1 MKNSIPHY
9 FRQHSGSPLA
19 VGLRWLA
26 LVFVLFQA
34 VVAVTAT
41 TGTTTCQV
49 SFGSAVAYVTG
60 APSSGYCTNSVI
72 NINGGGASVQLTTA
86 TPSTSITDWNA
97 LAACDPLGAPPQ
109 AGSLTLTPCA
119 VGGVP
124 AETTTTAAPTTTT
137 VVSTTTTTITSGVA
151 NCQVSVGSAVA
162 YVTGAPTVGYCTAGV
177 LNVDGGGATTSVAP
191 AVFLIGKTQLSW
203 GSLSACDPLGAPPAA
218 GAVTLTP
225 CMQSTPVVTTTS
237 AILHTTTTTASTTST
252 TVIYNSWAT
261 CQVQFGSAIGYV
273 TGVPTGSYCASSMVN
288 VDGGGATVS
297 VATGSVLPGSIQ
309 VPWASLLAC
318 SPLGAPPA
326 AGATTL
332 TPCAQNGALSTTTTT
347 SSTTA
352 TTTTTTLPMGPAT
365 CQLTY
370 GSAVAYVT
378 GAPSSASCSSTI
390 LNLNGGGA
398 SVVATTAPVLVG
410 KTQVD
415 WGNLASCDP
424 LGAPPAPGTVTF
436 TPCYQGLP
444 PVTTLLS
451 QTINFGSAP
460 VLAVGGTG
468 TLSATGGAS
477 GNAVTF
483 TSTTPLVCSVSGNSV
498 TALSAGSCIVAA
510 NQLGNANYT
519 AAPQATQTLTVNKI
533 SQTVNFGSAPILTVG
548 GTGTLSAVGGASN
561 NPVTFTSTT
570 FSVCTVSGTIVTGVS
585 VGSCVLKADQA
596 GNSNYLAAPQATQ
609 TIAVSAGPQSINL
622 GLAPSVVVGGTG
634 TLSAAGGASNNP
646 VTFTSTTSGVCT
658 VTGNIVTGVSVGSCV
673 LKADQAGNSNYL
685 AAPQATQTIAVSA
698 GPQSIN
704 LGLAPSVVVGGTG
717 NLSATGGNSGNPVTF
732 SSISLNICTVTNNV
746 VTGVAAGSCVLKAD
760 QAGNSNYLAAPQT
773 SQTITVAK
781 GSQVITFGST
791 PILAVDGAGTLSAS
805 GGASGI
811 PVVFT
816 SNTPS
821 VCSVVN
827 TTVAGLTA
835 GSCVV
840 AANQTGN
847 TNYNAAPTATQ
858 TIAVAKGSQSISFG
872 AAPILLLNGTGS
884 VSATGGASNSPIV
897 FTSNSSTICTV
908 SGSTV
913 SALVAGDCVVA
924 ANQAGNGNYNAAA
937 QATQTITIVNSLELL
952 RGWNLLGNSTDQ
964 VVAVNSA
971 LANTVVTSVWKWDS
985 SNRVWQFYSPKLTAA
1000 ELQVYCDSKGY
1011 GVLSTINPGEGFW
1024 VDAKLDST
1032 LPGLPGAPFYLEG
1045 AQLVAGWNL
1054 VTTADKVFPAKFN
1067 LTGFGTPPTIG
1078 VPINLTSL
1086 WAWNNLKGQ
1095 WYFYSPKL
1103 EGLGGTALADYTTA
1117 KNYLDFN
1124 AESKK
1129 LGQGMGFWVDK
1140 P

>member
-634 TLSAAGGASNNP
+634 
-646 VTFTSTTSGVCT
+646 
-658 VTGNIVTGVSVGSCV
+658 
-673 LKADQAGNSNYL
+673 
-685 AAPQATQTIAVSA
+685 
-698 GPQSIN
+698 
-704 LGLAPSVVVGGTG
+704 